1 MPVESFSERDQM
13 LLRNL
18 FALQYQAMGEQSEE
32 REAALTLLRI
42 K

>member
-13 LLRNL
+13 LLRNP
-18 FALQYQAMGEQSEE
+18 FALQHQVMGEQSKEG
-32 REAALTLLRI
+32 EAALTLLRI